1 MSIKIITNFFTK
13 IMKSL
18 TLFSYQKQSNYFYKI
33 IEILFNVYIKL
44 EIKFEN
50 KPMSKK
56 YTSESLSWRIFNL
69 ISSNIVSLFVFSD
82 ISFKMSSKMIILCST
97 KSETR

>member
-1 MSIKIITNFFTK
+1 MIYWTLIPKDFSNPIGSVYMSTKIITNFFTK
-13 IMKSL
+13 VMKSL

-56 YTSESLSWRIFNL
+56 YTSESLS
-69 ISSNIVSLFVFSD
+69 
-82 ISFKMSSKMIILCST
+82 
-97 KSETR
+97 